1 MTEEDR
7 IAAAARLHVALR
19 RKTGRVTDT
28 EWMSVNIEYATAI
41 VRIARAH
48 AMATSDL
55 DLAAIAT
62 GLEFAMAPLALEARV
77 KAAAA
82 KAGLAPVISKGAPRY
97 VGGLR

>member
-28 EWMSVNIEYATAI
+28 EWMSVNVEYATAI

-62 GLEFAMAPLALEARV
+62 GLPVTAWFPVALRTVSLGTIPLVLTRSFC
-77 KAAAA
+77 
-82 KAGLAPVISKGAPRY
+82 AGSVLATR
-97 VGGLR
+97 R

>member
-28 EWMSVNIEYATAI
+28 EWMSVNVEYATAI

-62 GLEFAMAPLALEARV
+62 GLEFAMAPLALEAWV

>member
-28 EWMSVNIEYATAI
+28 EWMSVNVEYATAI

-48 AMATSDL
+48 ATATSDL

>member
-28 EWMSVNIEYATAI
+28 EWMSVNVEYATAI

-48 AMATSDL
+48 ATATSDL

-62 GLEFAMAPLALEARV
+62 GLEFAIAPLAIETRV

>member
-48 AMATSDL
+48 ATATSDL
-55 DLAAIAT
+55 DLAASAT
-62 GLEFAMAPLALEARV
+62 GLEFAMAPLAIEARV

>member
-48 AMATSDL
+48 ATATSDL

-62 GLEFAMAPLALEARV
+62 GLEFAMAPLAIEARV

>member
-28 EWMSVNIEYATAI
+28 EWMSVNVEYATAI

-48 AMATSDL
+48 ATATSDL

-62 GLEFAMAPLALEARV
+62 GLEFAMAPLA
-77 KAAAA
+77 
-82 KAGLAPVISKGAPRY
+82 PVISKGAPRY
-97 VGGLR
+97 VGRLR